1 MKNLLIEKIDSERN
15 DLALKLSFRVFLE
28 CNSCDYND
36 EGIQLFNKFI
46 NDEVSIKML
55 TIYGAFINGI
65 LVGVIGSKNNGSHIS
80 LFFVEKEYQGYG
92 IGRKLFDA
100 LIEDTNA
107 NLITVS
113 SSTTAVKVYKK
124 MGFKQIA
131 VPKTNNGLISVP
143 MEYRNEL

>member
-1 MKNLLIEKIDSERN
+1 MKNLVVEKIDSERR
-15 DLALKLSFRVFLE
+15 DLALELSFRVFLE
-28 CNSCDYND
+28 CNSCDYNE
-36 EGIQLFNKFI
+36 EGMKLFNKFI
-46 NDEVSIKML
+46 NDEESIKML

-100 LIEDTNA
+100 FIEDTKA
-107 NLITVS
+107 NHITVS

-131 VPKTNNGLISVP
+131 APKTNNGLISVP